1 MRRIGQQ
8 LLNDSKAALIPEKG
22 SARTDKIASRGRD
35 LLSLLIKA
43 NMATEVPQN
52 QRMSDEDV
60 LARKCSL
67 HRLPFGC

>member
-8 LLNDSKAALIPEKG
+8 LIKDSKAALVSEKG
-22 SARTDKIASRGRD
+22 SPRTDKIASRGRD

-52 QRMSDEDV
+52 RRMSDEEV
-60 LARKCSL
+60 LARKCFL
-67 HRLPFGC
+67 HCLAFDC